1 MSDCIINRKE
11 AKYPPAVEQ
20 APRTEDRQN
29 TEVKCPKF
37 AMAQYYR

>member
-20 APRTEDRQN
+20 APRTEDR
-29 TEVKCPKF
+29 KKH
-37 AMAQYYR
+37 